1 MTEAVC
7 DEPRGASLSLPSW
20 LLSILFHAALVV
32 VLGLTIQ
39 AEPPGA
45 AVEEPDRDVGVVL
58 KRVDRAGETE
68 YQGPDAGAQPSP
80 AAQPSPRQMVG
91 DQAPIDI
98 ASALPK
104 ATEIIGI
111 GGLASEGPANVR
123 QMTTGKTPTANFRAG
138 MGRTKVYGIAGQ
150 GFKFV
155 YCFDHSASMGGS
167 GHTALQAAKS
177 ELLASLDQLGP
188 THQFQIIFY
197 NDHPTIFD
205 ITGRAGRLV
214 FATDQNKQQARHF
227 VEGIKAGG
235 GTDHQ
240 AALDMALNLNPD
252 VIFFLTDADQ
262 PEMSPGQLAR
272 LRRRNRAALINA
284 IEFGQGPPL
293 GDENFL
299 MRLARENG
307 GSYVYIDITKA
318 LHEARP
324 DNG

>member
-1 MTEAVC
+1 MAEAVC
-7 DEPRGASLSLPSW
+7 DVPRRASLSLPSW
-20 LLSILFHAALVV
+20 LLSIFVHAALIV
-32 VLGLTIQ
+32 VLGLSIQ
-39 AEPPGA
+39 AEPPRPAGD
-45 AVEEPDRDVGVVL
+45 EPDRDVGVVL
-58 KRVDRAGETE
+58 KHVDRAGEAQ
-68 YQGPDAGAQPSP
+68 YRGPDAGAQPNP
-80 AAQPSPRQMVG
+80 LAQSSPRDMVG

-104 ATEIIGI
+104 AKEIIGV
-111 GGLASEGPANVR
+111 GGLSGEGPANVR
-123 QMTTGKTPTANFRAG
+123 QMTTGKTPSANFRAG
-138 MGRTKVYGIAGQ
+138 IGRTKVYGIAAQ

-167 GHTALQAAKS
+167 GHNALQAAKA

-205 ITGRAGRLV
+205 ITGQAGRLV
-214 FATDQNKQQARHF
+214 FANDQNKQQARHF
-227 VEGIKAGG
+227 VEGIQAGG

-240 AALDMALNLNPD
+240 AALDMALNLSPD

-272 LRRRNRAALINA
+272 IRRRSPGTVINA
-284 IEFGQGPPL
+284 IEFGQGPAF

-307 GSYVYIDITKA
+307 GSYTYIDITKA
-318 LHEARP
+318 LREAKAGN
-324 DNG
+324 D